1 MNPTPI
7 PPEKALHDLT
17 LAVIYL
23 SRNLDNNQYNKKMG
37 VKSYWSWKTYN
48 FDVLDKLNSEE
59 LIIDKHGNKTVY
71 LTDDGVDR
79 AKMILEQLGIV
90 DWEE

>member
-1 MNPTPI
+1 MPPTSI

-23 SRNLDNNQYNKKMG
+23 SRNLDNNPYNKKMEI
-37 VKSYWSWKTYN
+37 KSYWSWKNYDW
-48 FDVLDKLNSEE
+48 DVLDQLNSEE
-59 LIIDKHGNKTVY
+59 LITDKHGNKTVY
-71 LTDDGVDR
+71 LTDEGIDR
-79 AKMILEQLGIV
+79 AREILKQFGIE